1 MLPRLV
7 LRTRESYA
15 REVGAKTSGQG
26 GLTKARPYGGGLARG
41 MDLHGRQ
48 TAGGG
53 VKERTRSQEPPWEVI
68 DANRRLNILRATD
81 SYQPPFEIL
90 RNYHLVDDGEEPE
103 ATVVVRAGATEVHE
117 ADTGVGPVDALAN
130 TLKKALKPA
139 FPFIEEVR
147 LVDFAARIHE
157 SHSGTKA
164 TVEVTV
170 FLSDGVGV
178 WKVSKLSRN
187 INQAS
192 FHALADGY
200 EFAIV
205 RRLGPGRRREETGV
219 QRGSTT
225 GRKHKEGGM

>member
-1 MLPRLV
+1 M
-7 LRTRESYA
+7 
-15 REVGAKTSGQG
+15 K
-26 GLTKARPYGGGLARG
+26 KKRPAE
-41 MDLHGRQ
+41 D
-48 TAGGG
+48 
-53 VKERTRSQEPPWEVI
+53 PPWDVI
-68 DANRRLNILRATD
+68 DANRRLNILRATEA
-81 SYQPPFEIL
+81 YRPPFEIV

-103 ATVVVRAGATEVHE
+103 ATVVVKAGATEVHE

-139 FPFIEEVR
+139 FPFIEDVR

-205 RRLGPGRRREETGV
+205 RRLGPGCRKGAAVGGRSPATG
-219 QRGSTT
+219 SK
-225 GRKHKEGGM
+225 RKKGGD

>member
-1 MLPRLV
+1 L
-7 LRTRESYA
+7 
-15 REVGAKTSGQG
+15 KGQ
-26 GLTKARPYGGGLARG
+26 KRA
-41 MDLHGRQ
+41 
-48 TAGGG
+48 
-53 VKERTRSQEPPWEVI
+53 EEPPWEVI
-68 DANRRLNILRATD
+68 DANRRLNLLRATD
-81 SYQPPFEIL
+81 AYQPPFEIL

-103 ATVVVRAGATEVHE
+103 ATVVVRAGTTEVHE

-139 FPFIEEVR
+139 FPFIEDVR

-170 FLSDGVGV
+170 FLSDGMGV

-205 RRLGPGRRREETGV
+205 RRLGPGRRKGSTQGSSR
-219 QRGSTT
+219 STT
-225 GRKHKEGGM
+225 GKKRQRGGT